1 MTSQASAPLGA
12 GAWSM
17 LKHPL
22 APWLVD
28 ALHAKGFRSMTPVQA
43 ASINALLFHK
53 DAIVEAPTGSG
64 KTLAYLLPMLTM
76 LEASGQLQNTPST
89 SKDGQQ
95 VFAATPST
103 SSHVKSEL
111 AGLVI
116 CPTRELAAQVHRVL
130 VDLLAFRSSPHDQS
144 DGPDEASETHI
155 ERQTDQEE
163 QQEPTEAEEKDRLNT
178 QSQYGALL
186 VVGGASRS
194 EDDYRRFRN
203 DACRIVVGTPG
214 RVLELVERKTV
225 DTKSLELVVLDEGDR
240 LMDAG
245 FSHDVEGILNYL
257 PKQRRSALFS
267 ATMTDAITRLASL
280 GLRNPAR
287 IVVTVKSSNVSDGG
301 GQSRAP
307 AALSNFFTVSEPHAR
322 LWDFVNLL
330 RLETIEDASG
340 HDASARKV
348 IVYFATCAQVDYFYK
363 VLRDLDHL
371 RGLQL
376 YSLHGQQTPSRRSAT
391 FEAFVKSN
399 PIGLA
404 GTSLQDFD
412 APSAQQGGEVRRS
425 RSKKKKRSSAS
436 VLQLPIASVMMCTD
450 VAARGLDLPDVDLV
464 IQFDAPIDPKVYAHR
479 AGRTARAGKAGRAV
493 VMLEAG
499 RPEEFPLVMAARKL
513 PMERYPRLLPLK
525 LPPASHVYAPTSQA
539 LADAESLSAAIRSM
553 CLSDREIYE
562 LSVRAFVSFVRAYSK
577 HELSYVFRAKD
588 MDLGAVAKCFGLIR
602 MPKMPEVQD
611 DLKRREAATLESDEA
626 GRADL
631 WGFKE
636 VEVDLKTWAYSDP
649 QREAQRLESLASKEA
664 KVRAEREAAELA
676 GSAKRD
682 SSLSKRKRM
691 RGAEVQENAWS
702 KQKEAKAIKEERKS
716 KKARKREYIKRTA
729 LEQEEAERAE
739 KEGQERSD
747 DELDWLAEEN
757 EEKRKLRKARKE
769 RQLLALRPPEERVEV
784 VEAGFFDGL

>member
-1 MTSQASAPLGA
+1 MTSQANAPMGA

-28 ALHAKGFRSMTPVQA
+28 ALHAQDFRSMTPVQA
-43 ASINALLFHK
+43 ASINALLCHK

-89 SKDGQQ
+89 SEDVQR
-95 VFAATPST
+95 VFAATAST
-103 SSHVKSEL
+103 SSHVKSKL
-111 AGLVI
+111 VGLVI

-130 VDLLAFRSSPHDQS
+130 VDLLAFRSSLQDQS

-155 ERQTDQEE
+155 EGQTKQEE
-163 QQEPTEAEEKDRLNT
+163 QQEPTEAEVKDRLST

-287 IVVTVKSSNVSDGG
+287 IVVTVKSSNASNGG

-307 AALSNFFTVSEPHAR
+307 AALSNFYTVSEPHAR

-404 GTSLQDFD
+404 GRSLEDLD
-412 APSAQQGGEVRRS
+412 APEAQSGEVRKS
-425 RSKKKKRSSAS
+425 RSKKKKRSLAA
-436 VLQLPIASVMMCTD
+436 VLQVPIASVLMCTD

-464 IQFDAPIDPKVYAHR
+464 IQFDAPTDPKVYAHR

-499 RPEEFPLVMAARKL
+499 RPEEFPLVMAVRKL

-525 LPPASHVYAPTSQA
+525 LPPASHVSAPTSQA
-539 LADAESLSAAIRSM
+539 LPDAESLSAAIRSM

-611 DLKRREAATLESDEA
+611 DLKRREAAALESDEA
-626 GRADL
+626 ERADL

-636 VEVDLKTWAYSDP
+636 AEVDLKTWAYSDP

-664 KVRAEREAAELA
+664 KVRAERQAAELA
-676 GSAKRD
+676 GNAKRD

-702 KQKEAKAIKEERKS
+702 KQKEAKAVKEERKS

-729 LEQEEAERAE
+729 LEQDQAERGE

-769 RQLLALRPPEERVEV
+769 QQLLALRPPEERVEV
-784 VEAGFFDGL
+784 EEAGFFDGL